1 MDDCYM
7 KLQHSHDDQVIGVR
21 ELAIL
26 LHTSEKNVYKLH
38 SVDPCQLP
46 PRLNGFGRKL
56 AWRLG
61 TCREWVRSLGV
72 SVKVKQGGEP
82 QDGLVRMGRPRSPA
96 GHVR

>member
-1 MDDCYM
+1 MNDCYM
-7 KLQHSHDDQVIGVR
+7 KLQRSHDDQVIGVR

-38 SVDPCQLP
+38 SIAPCRLP

-56 AWRLG
+56 SWRLG

-72 SVKVKQGGEP
+72 FVQEKQGSEP
-82 QDGLVRMGRPRSPA
+82 QDGLVRMGRPRSTA